1 VADAPDSRQS
11 PSDDAAGDTRL
22 SRAGLPRVLPVFPLP
37 GVLLLPRGQLP
48 LHIFE
53 PRYRALM
60 HDALATDRL
69 IGMIQPKDP
78 NADLTHPEL
87 SPVGCAGRIT
97 EWKQTDDGRYFLVLE
112 GVIRFRIGRELPLQD
127 GYRRVEPD
135 FVPFAS
141 DLSDP
146 PSIRLDRDQIVS
158 LLKTYLAPYKVEA
171 DWSAVAKLGDADLVN
186 VFAHACPFDSKEKQ
200 ALLEAA
206 DIQLRADLLVAMLE
220 IAIRARMAGG
230 LRLN

>member
-1 VADAPDSRQS
+1 MS
-11 PSDDAAGDTRL
+11 PKSPRDEAAGDRPL
-22 SRAGLPRVLPVFPLP
+22 SWGDLPQVLPVFPLP

-97 EWKQTDDGRYFLVLE
+97 EWKQTEDGRYFLVLH
-112 GVIRFRIGRELPLQD
+112 GMIRFRIARELPLQD

-135 FVPFAS
+135 FVPFAA
-141 DLSDP
+141 DLADP
-146 PSIRLDRDQIVS
+146 PPIRLDRDRIIA
-158 LLKTYLAPYKVEA
+158 LLKAYLAPYKVEA
-171 DWSAVAKLGDADLVN
+171 DWSAVAKISDANLVN
-186 VFAHACPFDSKEKQ
+186 VFAHACPFDSQKKQ

-206 DIQLRADLLVAMLE
+206 DTQLRADLLVAMLE
-220 IAIRARMAGG
+220 IAIQARADGG